1 MVLRSIHLFEGLKL
15 GTLLL
20 LGSLL
25 FFLGT
30 PTLQVSLGA
39 YLAFFSIIL
48 LQGIEILYPY
58 RLHEGANA
66 RPALVLR
73 LSIGLQLILAS
84 VLVVL
89 TGGMGSIYELVYL
102 LPIISGA
109 SKLSWRE
116 VVMVVGAAVA
126 AMLGFILVAE
136 QAPPSITRLNDIQ
149 DAAVAIVYFIIGGS
163 LVYFFANDERRQR
176 LHYQTMAG
184 ELASTNEELRQLQAE
199 LTRRLTQLAQM
210 EER

>member
-58 RLHEGANA
+58 RLHEGAPPNA

-84 VLVVL
+84 VLVVW

-109 SKLSWRE
+109 SKLSGRE
-116 VVMVVGAAVA
+116 VVMVVGAAVV

-136 QAPPSITRLNDIQ
+136 QSPPSITRVNDIQ
-149 DAAVAIVYFIIGGS
+149 DAAVAIVYFMIGGS
-163 LVYFFANDERRQR
+163 LIYFFANDERRQR

-184 ELASTNEELRQLQAE
+184 A
-199 LTRRLTQLAQM
+199 
-210 EER
+210 